1 MKYLLTILKF
11 LICQV
16 LTQENDNYKKTIDN
30 HNIKKENK
38 SSKDS
43 K

>member
-16 LTQENDNYKKTIDN
+16 LNDENEAYKKVINNTEVTN
-30 HNIKKENK
+30 NK
-38 SSKDS
+38 NSTQQ
-43 K
+43 